1 MGEKQWDP
9 ATVLDVFG
17 DKLARR
23 ILVLA
28 SDRPVAAH
36 DLAEQLDVSEPTIY
50 RRVNSLLEYDLVRV
64 NQEIDTDGNHYKTYE
79 TALKRASFEIESG
92 GYNIDLELRRSLAN
106 QFDAF
111 WSDLEQSG
119 PADLPEPTAPRTDR
133 GTSDG

>member
-1 MGEKQWDP
+1 MGEKEWDP

-17 DKLARR
+17 DQLARR

-36 DLAEQLDVSEPTIY
+36 DLAEQLDVSEPTVY
-50 RRVNSLLEYDLVRV
+50 RRVNTLLEYDLLRE
-64 NQEIDTDGNHYKTYE
+64 NQEIDADGNHYKTFE
-79 TALKRASFEIESG
+79 TALKRASFEIEAG

-119 PADLPEPTAPRTDR
+119 PTESPEPTAPRTDR
-133 GTSDG
+133 GSPNG